1 MQRGAERRPAP
12 DREGD
17 GEKEGKRRA
26 AWAELPR
33 PKRRTLEGSPV
44 AIEVDEVGERAEM
57 HTEAGPLDLSTAREV
72 ACDDVMA
79 MELDPLRENQMLRST
94 IRQLEKKM
102 EALRALGDADTQLA
116 RIAKMRLA
124 SASKELK
131 AIRGEAEQRK
141 ALDEKCARAEMEAT
155 ICREE
160 LDHCKNA
167 IRAEQADTAASRRR
181 VRQLEK
187 SHQLMEAEN
196 VSLKERIAQL
206 EDMQKSV
213 QVENANLKKRM
224 AEMESVGQTTL
235 GIKSA
240 SQPGP
245 GTQGACR
252 PDSGGTEGS
261 LPSCPT
267 AVQRTTDAQTLLAGA
282 VCTPSAKAAQMPL
295 TEGSL
300 PSCATAAHRPM
311 GMQMLLGGDVQTPPA
326 QMPCKGCEGVVQ
338 AATEAV
344 RRAIHIQVTRCA
356 GSGWASIAF
365 RVLDAIEQISE
376 KRDREVCPG
385 FFFRQARLVNRHWN
399 GWANKATL
407 RVGLASEFSSMNG
420 PSRSAILRSV
430 KTKFPNVEELMLPSG
445 FKFTMIGA
453 HFLSTLSKL
462 RHVEL
467 RDCPLMDTQLSW
479 LKGLVGLRSLRI
491 RKSRQ
496 STGPGWEAIGGLV
509 ALRELH
515 LEDVKVGRNA
525 LWTKMPS
532 LRKLELR
539 LAEQN
544 RVSEHS
550 KDGAEGWHRVP
561 VGVSRQPALTE
572 LTISKSF
579 VTKADLAQWR
589 DLCALT
595 SLTLVDILYRSDHPR
610 DRHFSGL
617 GALHGLRFLG
627 LTRCHGRM
635 GFLAKLT
642 SLQSLMLEDCNGAR
656 GKGMGML
663 TNLTSLSIVG
673 CSMVKDADAKGLVAL
688 TGLRRLRVSKCGL
701 TSSGLETLT
710 SMAPGVV
717 VDSGW

>member
-1 MQRGAERRPAP
+1 VARASCKLLRRQCVEQYTFKSHGVYIWTLSKSI
-12 DREGD
+12 DVTKLNEEDSDEGD
-17 GEKEGKRRA
+17 DA
-26 AWAELPR
+26 
-33 PKRRTLEGSPV
+33 S
-44 AIEVDEVGERAEM
+44 
-57 HTEAGPLDLSTAREV
+57 
-72 ACDDVMA
+72 DDDGDDA
-79 MELDPLRENQMLRST
+79 SDKASD
-94 IRQLEKKM
+94 KKP
-102 EALRALGDADTQLA
+102 
-116 RIAKMRLA
+116 
-124 SASKELK
+124 S
-131 AIRGEAEQRK
+131 
-141 ALDEKCARAEMEAT
+141 
-155 ICREE
+155 
-160 LDHCKNA
+160 
-167 IRAEQADTAASRRR
+167 SR
-181 VRQLEK
+181 
-187 SHQLMEAEN
+187 N
-196 VSLKERIAQL
+196 
-206 EDMQKSV
+206 
-213 QVENANLKKRM
+213 
-224 AEMESVGQTTL
+224 G
-235 GIKSA
+235 
-240 SQPGP
+240 
-245 GTQGACR
+245 
-252 PDSGGTEGS
+252 SGGPE
-261 LPSCPT
+261 
-267 AVQRTTDAQTLLAGA
+267 
-282 VCTPSAKAAQMPL
+282 
-295 TEGSL
+295 
-300 PSCATAAHRPM
+300 
-311 GMQMLLGGDVQTPPA
+311 
-326 QMPCKGCEGVVQ
+326 
-338 AATEAV
+338 
-344 RRAIHIQVTRCA
+344 RCA